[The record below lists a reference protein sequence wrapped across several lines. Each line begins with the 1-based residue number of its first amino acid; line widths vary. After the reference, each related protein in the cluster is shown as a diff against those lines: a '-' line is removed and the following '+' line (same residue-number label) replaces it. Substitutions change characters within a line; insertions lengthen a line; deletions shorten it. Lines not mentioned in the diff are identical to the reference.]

1 MELTTYVDHKTGIKF
16 TGQNTLNEQLRQER
30 ILKQIKYFRTFNA
43 VMFKGNDRSREI
55 VKEALSWDMLLHDNP
70 NKLEEHE
77 VFEHLKNSN
86 ILVNNFKD
94 AEAVFKRKKARH
106 DIFSSSLE
114 EFKETEVFQ
123 NARQQVVNVHGHE
136 LVDGTF
142 LYDYQVDCAALIV
155 GRRRLLNA
163 MDMGLGK
170 TRTTIAGLTA
180 DPRNKKIIIVTM
192 SRNIQD
198 WESEIVALGFGDDYI
213 ELKNPSHMKSTKR
226 IHLVSYERWVQETS
240 KKEINPNTDEA
251 YSSFPDNCPQC
262 NEKWALGHSAC
273 SCGFTFFSKR
283 KKPLYKY
290 FNRSYDAAA
299 IDEGHLIK
307 NGNTARCRSIMA
319 IKTKTR
325 VLLSGTPAEN
335 GASDLFWPLA
345 WLLGDNLHFWNKVS
359 YTKFEAYQT
368 FGERCFKH
376 VYGGIDKKTLMDS
389 AGITSR
395 TSNTK
400 ELWELQDRFVFRKL
414 KSDEDVKNVI
424 RIPKPIHHRLHIEQT
439 EPEKA
444 LYANIMTQ
452 FNEWFKN
459 MKAERYACKMKGIPY
474 SGSSL
479 EITVWLEKLRRAASA
494 PWLHEDFNNPEN
506 VPLSKL
512 QFMTEHIQQMASK
525 KKKMLVFT
533 AHKATS
539 EELGMLLGF
548 IVPGYEA
555 AYIHGGVP
563 MERRKDLL
571 KRFQDPNDSLS
582 ILIMTMKTGAE
593 SYTLTEAKSVVLWD
607 LDYNA
612 KKIEQCYS
620 RAVRIGQ
627 KDAVDIFWLI
637 NVDTIDANLHSL
649 ILSKQSSVDLAID
662 RKELDFAE
670 IAKEFEG
677 QKVAHA
683 GNFDYE
689 QFATEMLSRGNSRT
703 EYER

>member
-1 MELTTYVDHKTGIKF
+1 MELTVKVDHKTGIKF
-16 TGQNTLNEQLRQER
+16 INQSTINDQLRQER
-30 ILKQIKYFRTFNA
+30 ILSESKYIYKHYA
-43 VMFKGNDRSREI
+43 EMFKGNDRTRE
-55 VKEALSWDMLLHDNP
+55 VKKEALSWDMLLHNNP
-70 NKLEEHE
+70 DKLEEHE
-77 VFEHLKNSN
+77 VFEYFQNAN
-86 ILVNNFKD
+86 IPVNNFKD
-94 AEAVFKRKKARH
+94 AELVYKKKKARY
-106 DIFSSSLE
+106 DLFSSSLE
-114 EFKETEVFQ
+114 EFKETDKFKE
-123 NARQQVVNVHGHE
+123 ARQQVLNVHGHE
-136 LVDGTF
+136 LLDGTF
-142 LYDYQVDCAALIV
+142 LFDYQVDCAALIV

-170 TRTTIAGLTA
+170 TRTTITGLTS
-180 DPRNKKIIIVTM
+180 DPRNKKILIVTM

-198 WESEIVALGFGDDYI
+198 WEREIVALGLGDDYI

-226 IHLVSYERWVQETS
+226 IHLVSYERWGQETS
-240 KKEINPNTDEA
+240 KNAVSPITNAA
-251 YSSFPDNCPQC
+251 YSSYPSQCPQC
-262 NEKWALGHSAC
+262 NDKWSIGHSAC

-345 WLLGDNLHFWNKVS
+345 WLLGDNLHFWNKVTLS
-359 YTKFEAYQT
+359 KFEAFQT

-376 VYGGIDKKTLMDS
+376 VYGGINKTTLIDS
-389 AGITSR
+389 DRISSR
-395 TSNTK
+395 TSNTS
-400 ELWELQDRFVFRKL
+400 ELWALQDRFLFRKL
-414 KSDEDVKNVI
+414 KTDEDVKNVI
-424 RIPKPIHHRLHIEQT
+424 RIPKPIHRRLHIEQT
-439 EPEKA
+439 EPEKE
-444 LYANIMTQ
+444 LYNSIMTQ
-452 FNEWFKN
+452 FKEWFTE
-459 MKAERYACKMKGIPY
+459 MKAERHACKMKGVPY

-494 PWLHEDFNNPEN
+494 PWLHENFSNPDN
-506 VPLSKL
+506 MPLSKIN
-512 QFMTEHIQQMASK
+512 FMTEHIKQEASK
-525 KKKMLVFT
+525 KKKMLIFT
-533 AHKATS
+533 AHKATC

-555 AYIHGGVP
+555 AFIHGGVS
-563 MERRKDLL
+563 MERRKEYLM
-571 KRFQDPNDSLS
+571 RFQDPNDSLA

-593 SYTLTEAKSVVLWD
+593 SYTLTEAKSVILWD

-627 KDAVDIFWLI
+627 KDAVEIFWLI
-637 NVDTIDANLHSL
+637 NVDTIDANLHSM

-662 RKELDFAE
+662 RKELDFEE

-677 QKVAHA
+677 QNVANS
-683 GNFDYE
+683 GSFDYE
-689 QFATEMLSRGNSRT
+689 EFATEMLSRGNSRD